1 MCLYFCI
8 RLRPLFPEGVSYDIG
23 LLFVLRLTG
32 LCPQGSSSTAGG
44 VAGAWVVWVS
54 YHQPAVEWTLSVAVT

>member
-1 MCLYFCI
+1 M
-8 RLRPLFPEGVSYDIG
+8 
-23 LLFVLRLTG
+23 LRLTG